1 MSRTRENMM
10 RFRLHT
16 TIAVLGAILLLP
28 SLALTQEMPAAPGQ
42 DKPAAQQQQ
51 AEPESSVQEA
61 PIEPVLSGPYPVM
74 SKAAEDRGRQI
85 FQMFNHTQTTEMWA
99 SLSDGLRRHSGKEER
114 FVEVNKKLREKMGLE
129 TQMLAE
135 TIVPYIM
142 APDTVYSRLSNF
154 ANARVPIIVEIT
166 INQRGQI
173 DGFTIRPEPTVAEG
187 RYAGYQDT
195 NKLKLPFAD
204 EWLVYFGGRTPFE
217 NVYALSD
224 DQRFGFDFVYL
235 KNDRMFS
242 GKGGVGSK
250 NEDYYCFGQNILAP
264 ADGTIIKAE
273 GLYDDNPPGKPSGD
287 PGDGNTVVI
296 SHGSGE
302 SSVFNHLKQ
311 NSVKVKVGDKVK
323 QGDVIGQCGNSGAG
337 PIPYVHYQLRKT
349 AGVPLP
355 VQFVDYV
362 ADGKPVASGE
372 PKKGQFVKN
381 AASASAANPTA
392 PAAKD
397 KPAPATASTTPSKTP
412 TK

>member
-1 MSRTRENMM
+1 M

-154 ANARVPIIVEIT
+154 ANTRVPIIVEIT